1 LQFGMAALGL
11 ALACSPLLAAE
22 PAPSEP
28 FATAPDAQAA
38 DSSQAKA
45 RFDVWEIRVV
55 GNTTLTGRAIEST
68 VYPFLGP
75 GRTIDDVEAARVAL
89 EAAYHAAGYATAF
102 VDIPE
107 QEVNE
112 GIVRLRV
119 SEGHLDR
126 IRTSGTRYF
135 SNRRILE
142 QLPELQAGAVPKLP
156 ELQAQL
162 GKVNSATPD
171 LSVTPVLKAGRTPG
185 TVDINLKV
193 VDTLPVHGS
202 LELNDRYT
210 ANTSR
215 LRANA
220 SISYTNLF
228 QLQHALALQ
237 YQSSVEKPAEVRA
250 IIGSYSLP
258 VRSVPGL
265 SLVVYGV
272 DSKSDVAALGT
283 LSVLGTGRIAGARA
297 VYAPREPGDTT
308 HSTSL
313 GVDYKDFLETI
324 RLTDGTSLQTP
335 IHYLNWSLGH
345 SMSYAQPRYQLVLD
359 VTGNFGVRGV
369 INDATEFFG
378 KRFSGAPNYFYAK
391 AGTQYTRQLR
401 EHLQLYTRFGL
412 QYSPYALVSNE
423 QLAIGGLDTVRGYTE
438 ANQLGDHGINATL
451 ELRSDWVAGA
461 LHLPVGT
468 AHGFVFLDVGSVT
481 VVNPLPKQIASAE
494 LASYGL
500 GLRLL
505 PWHGLSADLEW
516 AVAAKESTNTK
527 RGAQRTH
534 FSLKW
539 AR

>member
-1 LQFGMAALGL
+1 VFGL
-11 ALACSPLLAAE
+11 ALAGASASAGE
-22 PAPSEP
+22 AV
-28 FATAPDAQAA
+28 ATAA
-38 DSSQAKA
+38 DTTTSQPKA
-45 RFDVWEIRVV
+45 RFDLWEIRVL
-55 GNTTLTGRAIEST
+55 GNTTLAGRMIEST

-75 GRTIDDVEAARVAL
+75 ARTIDDVEAARAAL

-107 QEVNE
+107 QEVSE
-112 GIVRLRV
+112 GIVRLRIT
-119 SEGHLDR
+119 EGHLDR
-126 IRTSGTRYF
+126 IRATGTRYF
-135 SNRRILE
+135 SNRHILA
-142 QLPELQAGAVPKLP
+142 QLPELQAGAVPRLP

-162 GKVNSATPD
+162 AKLNSATPD

-215 LRANA
+215 LRASA
-220 SISYTNLF
+220 SLSYTNLF
-228 QLQHALALQ
+228 QMQHALAVQ
-237 YQSSVEKPAEVRA
+237 YQSSVEKPGEVRA
-250 IIGSYSLP
+250 IVASYSLP
-258 VRSVPGL
+258 VPSAPGL
-265 SLVVYGV
+265 SLAFYGV

-297 VYAPREPGDTT
+297 VYAPRDPGNTT
-308 HSTSL
+308 HSTTL

-335 IHYLNWSLGH
+335 IHYLNWSAGH
-345 SMSYAQPRYQLVLD
+345 SLSYLQPRYQFMLD

-378 KRFSGAPNYFYAK
+378 KRFSGAPNYLYAR
-391 AGTQYTRQLR
+391 AGTQYTRQLF

-438 ANQLGDHGINATL
+438 AAQLGDHGVNATL
-451 ELRSDWVAGA
+451 ELRSNWVATA
-461 LHLPVGT
+461 LHLPPAL
-468 AHGFVFLDVGSVT
+468 AHGFVFVDVGSVT
-481 VVNPLPKQIASAE
+481 VVDPLPKQIASAE
-494 LASYGL
+494 LASYGI

-505 PWHGLSADLEW
+505 PWHGFSADLEW
-516 AVAAKESTNTK
+516 AVAAKESTNTR
-527 RGAQRTH
+527 RGAQRAH